1 MELVIGLLV
10 IGLVLYALA
19 KLADFFE
26 ERSFVLWLIPY
37 LLGGALLIMLFAA
50 ARDVK

>member
-1 MELVIGLLV
+1 MELALGLLV
-10 IGLVLYALA
+10 IWLVLYALA

-26 ERSFVLWLIPY
+26 ERNFVIWLLFY